1 MVRGKEGGSDGGRE
15 EERGKGG
22 REREGREMEGREEE
36 GREGNSC
43 GDESLSFFMQLKI
56 IFKASF
62 GL

>member
-1 MVRGKEGGSDGGRE
+1 MVRGREGGSDGGRE

-22 REREGREMEGREEE
+22 REREGREEE